1 MTDNWELLGHEWAVD
16 MLRQHIARDAARHAY
31 LFTGPP
37 GLGRRSLALRFAQA
51 LNCPQPPVPGEACR
65 KCRTCKQIEAM
76 QYPDLTV
83 VQAEKEG
90 GVLKVE
96 QIRELQH
103 SLSLA
108 PYQGKYR
115 VALFLRFQEANP
127 NAANALLKT
136 LEEAPAQVILLLTAD
151 NAEQL
156 LPTIVSRCEVM
167 RLRPPSIESVQAY
180 LCAAP
185 FGKLRA
191 TPTRQERGAEEAQ
204 ACLLAHLSGGRPGY
218 ALRLQ
223 SDPAALDS
231 RQARLEDLQ
240 KLLAANPLTG
250 TFSRR
255 ARFSYAESLGKD
267 KDAFRNVL
275 LVWLTYWRDVMLR
288 AAQADTPLV
297 NIDRTDEIEALAAR
311 LSLPEARRVVTDLER
326 ALDRLEKNVNARLLA
341 EVLLLDWPGV
351 TI

>member
-1 MTDNWELLGHEWAVD
+1 
-16 MLRQHIARDAARHAY
+16 MLRKHLIRDGIRHAY

-51 LNCPQPPVPGEACR
+51 LNCPQPPVLGEACR

-115 VALFLRFQEANP
+115 LALFLRFQEANP

-167 RLRPPSIESVQAY
+167 RLRPLSV
-180 LCAAP
+180 
-185 FGKLRA
+185 
-191 TPTRQERGAEEAQ
+191 E
-204 ACLLAHLSGGRPGY
+204 
-218 ALRLQ
+218 
-223 SDPAALDS
+223 
-231 RQARLEDLQ
+231 
-240 KLLAANPLTG
+240 
-250 TFSRR
+250 
-255 ARFSYAESLGKD
+255 
-267 KDAFRNVL
+267 
-275 LVWLTYWRDVMLR
+275 
-288 AAQADTPLV
+288 
-297 NIDRTDEIEALAAR
+297 
-311 LSLPEARRVVTDLER
+311 
-326 ALDRLEKNVNARLLA
+326 
-341 EVLLLDWPGV
+341 
-351 TI
+351 